1 MRLVASLTLAPKRET
16 KLWKKANLKAVRA
29 IAASSLPPLLV

>member
-16 KLWKKANLKAVRA
+16 KLWKKADLEVARA
-29 IAASSLPPLLV
+29 IVASSLPPLLV